1 VSLSASASVASPEEL
16 PATQSV
22 TETADVVLVGRG
34 GATGR
39 DGGARA
45 PRRGG
50 FTPLPPVGEFKDLC
64 RGWVGYDFH

>member
-1 VSLSASASVASPEEL
+1 MSLSASASVASPEEL

-39 DGGARA
+39 HGGVE
-45 PRRGG
+45 
-50 FTPLPPVGEFKDLC
+50 PPVGEGLPPPPP
-64 RGWVGYDFH
+64 RRRI